1 MRAPTRAR
9 NEQKIGNTLRNYPGP
24 KVKPTTSPNSNA
36 NNNLAH
42 NNIAQQLNNS
52 LFLTVV
58 VDGASVD
65 RCADGFVH
73 GHRFTGD
80 HGFVAGRRT
89 RHHHT
94 VDGNGGA
101 RQDFQ
106 DIVELDQ

>member
-9 NEQKIGNTLRNYPGP
+9 NEQKIWKHTQKLPRS
-24 KVKPTTSPNSNA
+24 KSET
-36 NNNLAH
+36 NNLAN

-52 LFLTVV
+52 LFLTMV

>member
-1 MRAPTRAR
+1 MKAPTRAR
-9 NEQKIGNTLRNYPGP
+9 NEQKIWKHTQKLPRSKSETNNI
-24 KVKPTTSPNSNA
+24 A
-36 NNNLAH
+36 NNNLA

-52 LFLTVV
+52 LFLTMV